1 MTKIPMTKILEK
13 NNIFMFLTFGH
24 WIIGIY
30 LGFGIWDL
38 VIAIL

>member
-1 MTKIPMTKILEK
+1 MTKIPMTKILK
-13 NNIFMFLTFGH
+13 GNNKFKFLTFGH
-24 WIIGIY
+24 WVVGIY